1 MGGKKIEV
9 LVYILQGHA
18 LSKSGYSLYD
28 DKDTFGI
35 LSTWKYLKKF
45 SSLRAQ
51 SSKFAPAALN

>member
-35 LSTWKYLKKF
+35 LST
-45 SSLRAQ
+45 
-51 SSKFAPAALN
+51 